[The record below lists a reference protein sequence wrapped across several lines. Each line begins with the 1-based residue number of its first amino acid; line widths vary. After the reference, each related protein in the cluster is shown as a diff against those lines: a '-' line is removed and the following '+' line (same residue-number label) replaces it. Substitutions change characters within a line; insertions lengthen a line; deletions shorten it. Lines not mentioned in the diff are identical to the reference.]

1 MEKDQLGS
9 NDLIETVNM
18 VKLGNLSVSNGTYT
32 VRAED
37 LAPKLMEYMF
47 QSLISLDAPI
57 DELASRLPPEDGC
70 GRMSP
75 PVIMPP
81 KTSSRE

>member
-1 MEKDQLGS
+1 LEKDHLGS

-18 VKLGNLSVSNGTYT
+18 VKLKNAVSNGTYT

-37 LAPKLMEYMF
+37 LVPKLMEDMF

-57 DELASRLPPEDGC
+57 DDSTSRLPPEDGC

-75 PVIMPP
+75 PGGRAR